1 MGLVVILPFVLSM
14 AGVNVLQFGSIGGG
28 AGGSAS
34 EGLLRSDDSGNKWVN
49 AAVSEDPN
57 INLFPKGIFNIVF
70 HPEDPDIIFLGSHNS
85 GLWVSKNNGKS
96 WRKSVDKNKVLDPRS
111 DVYRVAVSPSD
122 TLIIYLAVFQS
133 NRGRVLKS
141 SDGGGSFREVYFVSA
156 DRYGVFD
163 IYVNPVNPDHVIIA
177 TGQGGILESLNG
189 GVTWRVVKWFTEAL
203 ARLYISPR
211 SLNEMYVVTSSGNL
225 WRSLDG
231 GENWGDLPEGVNDTT
246 TAAPYPPQGVINPFG
261 IFSGRRL
268 LDEFVADPLRLSTF
282 YIGSSHGL
290 LRSENGGNSWK
301 RLDVLIPPDA
311 LPVDAVATSPENSS
325 LIFAGASNQLYRSED
340 YGTNWRVQILP
351 ASARIITLTIHP
363 LRPEVMFAVL
373 GR

>member
-1 MGLVVILPFVLSM
+1 MALRWLLIVLVVLLGLVVILPFVLNM

-28 AGGSAS
+28 AGGVAA
-34 EGLLRSDDSGNKWVN
+34 EGFLRSEDNGNKWVT

-57 INLFPKGIFNIVF
+57 INPFPKGIFSIAF
-70 HPEDPDIIFLGSHNS
+70 HPTNPDIIFLGSDNS
-85 GLWVSKNNGKS
+85 GLWVSRNNGKS
-96 WRKSVDKNKVLDPRS
+96 WKKSTDKNKVLDAKS
-111 DVYRVAVSPSD
+111 DVYLVAVSPSNPSV
-122 TLIIYLAVFQS
+122 IYLAVFQK

-141 SDGGGSFREVYFVSA
+141 TDAGVSFREVYFVSA

-163 IYVNPVNPDHVIIA
+163 IYINPGNPDHVIIA
-177 TGQGGILESLNG
+177 TGQGGILESSNG
-189 GVTWRVVKWFTEAL
+189 GATWRVVKWFTEAI
-203 ARLYISPR
+203 ARLYVSPR
-211 SLNEMYVVTSSGNL
+211 SLNEVYVVTSSGNL

-261 IFSGRRL
+261 IFAGSRM

-290 LRSENGGNSWK
+290 LRSEDGGSSWK

-311 LPVDAVATSPENSS
+311 LPVDAVAISPVNSS

-340 YGTNWRVQILP
+340 YGTNWRGQGLSP
-351 ASARIITLTIHP
+351 SSRGTNFFT
-363 LRPEVMFAVL
+363 
-373 GR
+373 